1 MLQVRI
7 LVGGHRVHE
16 SRHGDLRGFLKDAF
30 RGSDV
35 LFDS

>member
-1 MLQVRI
+1 MLQGQH
-7 LVGGHRVHE
+7 LDGAHRVHE
-16 SRHGDLRGFLKDAF
+16 SRYGDLRGFLTDAS